1 MQHTTHYCRSWFT
14 SAALDVS
21 SLRRFFLENLLLFNI
36 LTTVVTCIVLAT
48 SDLPDAKHN
57 AHIVGIVL
65 LWTAF
70 PIGVW
75 GSLKENF
82 GVMAVYVLYGLLA
95 GVGKV
100 VLTVVATVMVATSC
114 QIEQS
119 SFQGCGFAVVDELPC
134 LANSTCSRDM
144 INAYNDVANV
154 MCEAWSTDDCS
165 SAPSARTS
173 MGLAPGAVLLICLDV
188 FFALNSVLFGFVYYT
203 RLEVAIPL
211 KQDNGSDAV
220 ELLSLSAVSPIET
233 PVVKSSYNFRDEGY
247 NCPVVPTCDTMRT
260 LTVPLVANPRP
271 DLTRV

>member
-1 MQHTTHYCRSWFT
+1 MTLHFCRSWCVPEMLTVEDLRSQLGRELTLFT
-14 SAALDVS
+14 IVNTIAVVILLAVTDKTEAERSAA
-21 SLRRFFLENLLLFNI
+21 F
-36 LTTVVTCIVLAT
+36 A
-48 SDLPDAKHN
+48 
-57 AHIVGIVL
+57 GIVL
-65 LWTAF
+65 LWTAYPF
-70 PIGVW
+70 GIW
-75 GSLKENF
+75 SLIRRNR

>member
-165 SAPSARTS
+165 DAPSVRTS
-173 MGLAPGAVLLICLDV
+173 MGFTGFAVGILAVQLFTSVLPV
-188 FFALNSVLFGFVYYT
+188 FFGLMYYT
-203 RLEVAIPL
+203 RLEA
-211 KQDNGSDAV
+211 
-220 ELLSLSAVSPIET
+220 
-233 PVVKSSYNFRDEGY
+233 
-247 NCPVVPTCDTMRT
+247 
-260 LTVPLVANPRP
+260 ANPVLPVAVYERSMN
-271 DLTRV
+271 DESRE